1 MGKSAF
7 SAEYA
12 NRRIVGNTQ
21 CERII
26 ASISRSE
33 ERFLGVNWSFSFLF
47 FPFLA
52 FILASEEG
60 NPFFGSMC
68 LIRFALY
75 KMAMNFGIFFFFCF
89 VFSQL
94 TGSILQPIP
103 VRLPSNWNLVFEFDM
118 IWPIPTTED
127 YKRKKKY
134 KKYKRRQWMVK
145 RRHRRELYATFE
157 MALNRYEQVF
167 RVFPASSTFLPRETC
182 LPAKTCREESAR

>member
-1 MGKSAF
+1 MWIG
-7 SAEYA
+7 
-12 NRRIVGNTQ
+12 R
-21 CERII
+21 
-26 ASISRSE
+26 
-33 ERFLGVNWSFSFLF
+33 FLF
-47 FPFLA
+47 FFSFSRLFSRA
-52 FILASEEG
+52 KKGIHSSDAWFDSRYIKWQWILG
-60 NPFFGSMC
+60 
-68 LIRFALY
+68 
-75 KMAMNFGIFFFFCF
+75 FFFFCF

-182 LPAKTCREESAR
+182 LPAKTCREESARWELSARRELC